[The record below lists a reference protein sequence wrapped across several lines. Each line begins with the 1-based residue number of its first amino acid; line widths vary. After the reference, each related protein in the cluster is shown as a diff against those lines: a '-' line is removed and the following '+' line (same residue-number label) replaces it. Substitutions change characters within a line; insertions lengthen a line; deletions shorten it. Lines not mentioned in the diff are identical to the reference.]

1 MSRELRFDTF
11 DILNLKTA
19 RTGYY
24 QSQQMLAAARQ
35 YNKGVMVGSQASST
49 LGTVRA
55 AIFAGLVGIEYPSEL
70 SFFLKLEDDIVNRP
84 IRLKDGYIE
93 LDELPGITIDEQRLA
108 HFTF

>member
-1 MSRELRFDTF
+1 M
-11 DILNLKTA
+11 
-19 RTGYY
+19 
-24 QSQQMLAAARQ
+24 
-35 YNKGVMVGSQASST
+35 
-49 LGTVRA
+49 
-55 AIFAGLVGIEYPSEL
+55 GIEYPSEL